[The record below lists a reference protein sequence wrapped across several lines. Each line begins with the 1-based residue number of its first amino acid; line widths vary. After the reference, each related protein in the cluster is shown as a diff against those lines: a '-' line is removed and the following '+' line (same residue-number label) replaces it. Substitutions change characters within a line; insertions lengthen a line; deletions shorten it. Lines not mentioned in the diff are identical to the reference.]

1 MLSINP
7 AYDIKLKL
15 KEDFMIVTPKFRGFI
30 CTTSHPVGCEYSVMN
45 QVEYIK
51 NQKKING
58 AKKVLVIGASTGYGL
73 ASRITAAFGCGAATI
88 GIFFE
93 RPGSKNKTA
102 SAGWYNSAAFE
113 KMAKEEGLYA
123 KSINGDA
130 FSNEIKQKTI
140 DLIKK
145 DLGKVDMVVYSLAS
159 PRRTHPV
166 TGEVFNSVIKPIR
179 EAYTSKTV
187 DFHTQLVSET
197 TIEPASD
204 DEIRQTI
211 AVMGGEDWSMWMD
224 ALKKADVLEDN
235 VMTLAY
241 SYVGPEVTH
250 SVYREGT
257 IGKAKDDLEATAIKI
272 NENLRTIGGKAYV
285 SINKAVVT
293 QASAAIPVI
302 SLYVSAL
309 FKVMKEKNIHEGCI
323 EQMYR
328 MFNDRLYSGDL
339 KLDSKGRICMD
350 DLEMRPEVQNEV
362 TKLWNEANNDNVK
375 DITDIEGYRREF
387 FRLFG
392 FEFEDVDYN
401 ADVDIEVN
409 IEGLY

>member
-1 MLSINP
+1 
-7 AYDIKLKL
+7 
-15 KEDFMIVTPKFRGFI
+15 MIVTPKFRGFI